1 MSRIKKFF
9 KSIKNK
15 VIKRRNERTE
25 HKTSSEDL
33 VFIESTDEQTTKAL
47 PFVTIITRYHF
58 MTAQSFPPPIRYRR
72 KECLRRLSFAQFL
85 ANDCSVYSFGSIN
98 NLSFIC
104 SQLTTILN
112 KPLIRH
118 LMNIYLRNTRNYR
131 KKAINIPQ
139 LIPIRA
145 LSEPPPTLSDFPSII
160 DSFDEKLL
168 QICGQ
173 KEIIEKKSIFNSK
186 T

>member
-1 MSRIKKFF
+1 MSRMKKFF

-33 VFIESTDEQTTKAL
+33 VFIESTDEQKTNPL
-47 PFVTIITRYHF
+47 PYVTFNTRYHF
-58 MTAQSFPPPIRYRR
+58 VSAECLPPPIRQKR
-72 KECLRRLSFAQFL
+72 KDCLRRLSFAQFL
-85 ANDCSVYSFGSIN
+85 TKYCSVYSFGSIN

-112 KPLIRH
+112 KPLIRD
-118 LMNIYLRNTRNYR
+118 LMNIYLRNTKNHR
-131 KKAINIPQ
+131 KKIVNIPV

-145 LSEPPPTLSDFPSII
+145 LPPPPPTLSDFPVII

-173 KEIIEKKSIFNSK
+173 KQIIEKKSVINSK
-186 T
+186 K